1 MVNLVKGK
9 VCRYFDDCRNLD
21 HKQKWV
27 DAGSMILY
35 VTFRVAV
42 LDSCSAAKWAS
53 GIDLQHRAHS
63 ITLSALISTN
73 CGTHAAQQTMR
84 LIACLFYSQPLICSA
99 VSQSPDKNAVI
110 DIGAYAFSLR
120 HVQAPRG
127 IGALV

>member
-1 MVNLVKGK
+1 VICNNTLMLNLVKGK
-9 VCRYFDDCRNLD
+9 VRRYLDDCRNLD

-27 DAGSMILY
+27 DAGSMVLY

-53 GIDLQHRAHS
+53 WIGLQHRAQS

-84 LIACLFYSQPLICSA
+84 LIASLFYSQPLICSA
-99 VSQSPDKNAVI
+99 VSQ
-110 DIGAYAFSLR
+110 
-120 HVQAPRG
+120 
-127 IGALV
+127 ALTKMP